1 MPQETYI
8 PIILALTE
16 LVKRMG
22 MPARLAPVAAIV
34 LGVVMAFLG
43 AGMSMSAF
51 SIEQALQGLVWGL
64 SASGLWSGGKA
75 IIGK

>member
-16 LVKRMG
+16 LAKRMG
-22 MPARLAPVAAIV
+22 TPARLAPVAAIV
-34 LGVVMAFLG
+34 LGVVMAFLS
-43 AGMSMSAF
+43 AGSSGTF

>member
-16 LVKRMG
+16 LAKRMG
-22 MPARLAPVAAIV
+22 TPAKLAPVTAIV
-34 LGVVMAFLG
+34 FGVIMAFLS
-43 AGMSMSAF
+43 AGMSIGTF
-51 SIEQALQGLVWGL
+51 SIEQALQGLVWGV
-64 SASGLWSGGKA
+64 SASGLWSGSKA